1 MGEVKSLEER
11 SLTGTWDINSL
22 QRWKWK
28 TTNSHRTGEKATFV
42 FVFPFASLL
51 TVFFLSD
58 AKRREGAGKFVVTI
72 APKEII
78 TFFVQFEAR
87 NL

>member
-1 MGEVKSLEER
+1 MGEVRSLEER

-28 TTNSHRTGEKATFV
+28 TTDSRETGETATFA
-42 FVFPFASLL
+42 FVCPFESLL
-51 TVFFLSD
+51 TVFFLPD
-58 AKRREGAGKFVVTI
+58 DKRREGAGEFIVTI